1 MEPLLGGISQLSRRY
16 PKAVLMGLALITLF
30 LGAQLPRLEVA
41 YDPSSFVP
49 EHPRVEASRQ
59 IEKEFGVGSF
69 SHLIAVR
76 FAPLPGYR
84 VDSPQSVIEMEEVLQ
99 ALRTVPGVISAEG
112 IPDFIKFVRS
122 QLHGGDPRFYIL
134 PLAGDEL
141 GYSFEE
147 IIRMAFQRMA
157 LLKKFTSQ
165 EGTAVAL
172 ATIAKDADIVKVAR
186 AAEQKLAPLTQRAV
200 ALEIGLASYGETLG
214 VFQQTTQ
221 RDIRRLTPIVL
232 VLVALTL
239 AWVFRLTRPG
249 DLALVLIV
257 LIGVAAVAFSPEL
270 FPTVTLPIS
279 ILLSVLLIGL
289 IVGSYRRL
297 ASLYLTLAVV
307 SISGVWAF
315 GLLGLT
321 GVPLNFLMAAVVPLL
336 LGIGDDYSIHLLHR
350 YEEERCKRHEGPEAM
365 DIALA
370 RTGRALLLTTL
381 TTVVGFASLLFA
393 PSPPVRWFGLLAAL
407 SMMSALIVT
416 VTLIPAAKQLFKEG
430 PRVEPWPNARLFFGH
445 PKESIISRWLACY
458 TGLFRWRTAAIV
470 ALIFSLALGAFG
482 YWEGRSLQTYTVDY
496 RRIMPSDYPVVKVY
510 TQINQEF
517 RTYDEVQIYLRGDVA
532 RLEVMRLLLKE
543 VPEALAASPYAHR
556 ITSIAHYIDDVRAA
570 NSQLAQGFMER
581 FLQSPD
587 AAYHWIL
594 DEIFA
599 RDSLRQRA
607 EAYIKKADGDQLT
620 ADSSGYEASVV
631 RVNTMRFSDQT
642 GIRRVAE
649 DLEKRLEPV
658 MTKLE
663 RLGLS
668 VQLTGAPFLEQREL
682 ESLHRSLTLSVF
694 IAFALCLGV
703 IVLLLRSAVWGAMA
717 LFPMVLVTGFLLGTV
732 NLLGIELNASTAIVA
747 AISIGLG
754 VGYAIHLLQRF
765 MEEKDLVKATA
776 RTGEALFAA
785 FFTTASAFFVLM
797 LSTITWTRDFGLLVG
812 LAVFYAFLATAL
824 FFPALL
830 ALTGRADTPART
842 ASQKA
847 ELLVRAAP
855 SPNPKEES

>member
-1 MEPLLGGISQLSRRY
+1 MEPLLGGIAQLSRRY
-16 PKAVLMGLALITLF
+16 PKAVLIGLALITVF

-69 SHLIAVR
+69 SHLVAVR

-84 VDSPQSVIEMEEVLQ
+84 VDSPQSVLEMEEVLQ
-99 ALRTVPGVISAEG
+99 ALRAVPGIISVEG
-112 IPDFIKFVRS
+112 IPDFIQFVRS
-122 QLHGGDPRFYIL
+122 QLHGGDPRFYSL

-172 ATIAKDADIVKVAR
+172 ATIAKDADIVKVSR
-186 AAEQKLAPLTQRAV
+186 EAEQKLVPIKQRAL
-200 ALEIGLASYGETLG
+200 ALEIGLASYGETLD

-249 DLALVLIV
+249 DLTLVFIV
-257 LIGVAAVAFSPEL
+257 LVGVATVAFSPEL

-430 PRVEPWPNARLFFGH
+430 PRGEPWPHARLFFGH
-445 PKESIISRWLACY
+445 PKESVISRWLARY
-458 TGLFRWRTAAIV
+458 AGLFRWRMAAIV

-496 RRIMPSDYPVVKVY
+496 RRIMPSDYPVVKIY

-570 NSQLAQGFMER
+570 NSQLAQGFMEH
-581 FLQSPD
+581 FLQNPD
-587 AAYHWIL
+587 EAYRWIL

-607 EAYIKKADGDQLT
+607 EAYVKRADSYPLT
-620 ADSSGYEASVV
+620 ANGSDYEASVV

-642 GIRRVAE
+642 AISRVAE
-649 DLEKRLEPV
+649 DLQKRLEPV

-668 VQLTGAPFLEQREL
+668 VQLTGAPFLEQLEL

-703 IVLLLRSAVWGAMA
+703 IILLLRSAVRGAMA

-732 NLLGIELNASTAIVA
+732 NLLRIELNASTAIVA

-830 ALTGRADTPART
+830 ALTGRADTSART
-842 ASQKA
+842 SAQKA
-847 ELLVRAAP
+847 ELLVTASP

>member
-16 PKAVLMGLALITLF
+16 PKAVLVGLALLTLF

-84 VDSPQSVIEMEEVLQ
+84 VDSPQSVMEMEDVLQ
-99 ALRTVPGVISAEG
+99 ALRAVPGIVSAEG
-112 IPDFIKFVRS
+112 IPDFVKFVRS
-122 QLHGGDPRFYIL
+122 QLHGGDPRFYSL
-134 PLAGDEL
+134 PLADAADEL

-157 LLKKFTSQ
+157 LLKKFTSPQ
-165 EGTAVAL
+165 GTAVAL
-172 ATIAKDADIVKVAR
+172 ATIAKDADIVKVSR
-186 AAEQKLAPLTQRAV
+186 EAEQKLAPLSQRAV
-200 ALEIGLASYGETLG
+200 ALEISLASYGETLG

-257 LIGVAAVAFSPEL
+257 LVGVAAVAFSPEL

-350 YEEERCKRHEGPEAM
+350 YEEERCKSHDGPEAM

-430 PRVEPWPNARLFFGH
+430 PRVEPWPHQRLFFGH
-445 PKESIISRWLACY
+445 PKESFISRGLARY
-458 TGLFRWRTAAIV
+458 VGLFRWRTAAIV
-470 ALIFSLALGAFG
+470 ALIFSLALGVFG

-496 RRIMPSDYPVVKVY
+496 RRIMPSDYPVVKAY

-556 ITSIAHYIDDVRAA
+556 ISSIAHFIDDVRAA
-570 NSQLAQGFMER
+570 NSQLAQGFMEQ
-581 FLQSPD
+581 FVASPD
-587 AAYHWIL
+587 AAYRWIL
-594 DEIFA
+594 NEIFA
-599 RDSLRQRA
+599 KDSLRQRA
-607 EAYIKKADGDQLT
+607 EAYIKR
-620 ADSSGYEASVV
+620 ADSSDDEASVV
-631 RVNTMRFSDQT
+631 RVNTMRFSDQK
-642 GIRRVAE
+642 GISRVAE
-649 DLEKRLEPV
+649 DLQERLEPV
-658 MTKLE
+658 MAKLE
-663 RLGLS
+663 SLGLR
-668 VQLTGAPFLEQREL
+668 VQVTGAPFLEQLEL
-682 ESLHRSLTLSVF
+682 ETLHRSLTLSVLV
-694 IAFALCLGV
+694 AFALCLGV
-703 IVLLLRSAVWGAMA
+703 IVLLLRSAVWGAMT

-765 MEEKDLVKATA
+765 IEEEDLVKATA

-812 LAVFYAFLATAL
+812 LAVFYAFVATAL

-830 ALTGRADTPART
+830 ALTGRAATLTPTPTPR
-842 ASQKA
+842 A
-847 ELLVRAAP
+847 EPLVTAAP
-855 SPNPKEES
+855 SPNPKE